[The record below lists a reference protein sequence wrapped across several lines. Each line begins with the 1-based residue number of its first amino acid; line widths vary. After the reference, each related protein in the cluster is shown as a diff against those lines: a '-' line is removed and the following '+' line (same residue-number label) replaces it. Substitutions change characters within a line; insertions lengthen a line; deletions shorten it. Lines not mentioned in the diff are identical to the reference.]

1 MSHPGTT
8 MSNNLKFMSKKRNVQ
23 PGLPPATCSAS
34 STGHR
39 NKVPRPQNFY
49 RLVMQLE
56 ATPQNS
62 ELIHAALAALAKLQP
77 PPEGLAAVI
86 KLETVNMS
94 HYLRP
99 RTPNEK
105 S

>member
-1 MSHPGTT
+1 MKNQKTKA
-8 MSNNLKFMSKKRNVQ
+8 NNEKRQ
-23 PGLPPATCSAS
+23 RGLPPATCSAS
-34 STGHR
+34 SAGHR
-39 NKVPRPQNFY
+39 NEVPRPQNFY

-56 ATPQNS
+56 STPQNS

-99 RTPNEK
+99 RTPND
-105 S
+105 

>member
-1 MSHPGTT
+1 M
-8 MSNNLKFMSKKRNVQ
+8 KDQ
-23 PGLPPATCSAS
+23 PAIESETPAAVAGAAPCSAS
-34 STGHR
+34 SAGQLR
-39 NKVPRPQNFY
+39 EMPQNFY

-56 ATPQNS
+56 ATPKNS

-77 PPEGLAAVI
+77 SPEGYAAVI

-99 RTPNEK
+99 RTPN